1 MTATPEALAATHA
14 AAFGADRAWPAAD
27 FARYLADPL
36 CLLTGTAEAF
46 VLTRAVA
53 GEAEILTLSTHPDV
67 QGQGRATRVLA
78 DAIAAEVARGTTV
91 LFLDV
96 AADNVAARALYDRA
110 GFRIV
115 AERKNYYAGRRTAL
129 IMRRDL

>member
-1 MTATPEALAATHA
+1 MIPER
-14 AAFGADRAWPAAD
+14 GP
-27 FARYLADPL
+27 
-36 CLLTGTAEAF
+36 CLEKNQGLPD
-46 VLTRAVA
+46 A
-53 GEAEILTLSTHPDV
+53 GERPTVRSVTTLHETLSTHPDV
-67 QGQGRATRVLA
+67 QGRGRATRVLA

-91 LFLDV
+91 VFLDV

-110 GFRIV
+110 GFSVV